1 MEWKKIVFPAPK
13 TFWTWNDYR
22 GEIFWV
28 PIPKTTME
36 HLKTILAESDSPNHA
51 DSKLSDPRSGF
62 FTGQQTPKQHIF
74 GRSE

>member
-36 HLKTILAESDSPNHA
+36 HLKTILAESDSPHHA
-51 DSKLSDPRSGF
+51 GPKIGNNKSGF
-62 FTGQQTPKQHIF
+62 FTGHHSPSGIPNIQSK
-74 GRSE
+74 